1 MIGPTMMPTV
11 ARTPSS
17 SSPCGIRRR
26 RAMWFTHPVGMNSA
40 VMSPQAMNAPR
51 FGMIMPARK
60 APKRWTA
67 ARGPV
72 PVTVGVYAD
81 IVLVTPL

>member
-1 MIGPTMMPTV
+1 MIGPTIVPAAMVNGSGLV
-11 ARTPSS
+11 AGRP
-17 SSPCGIRRR
+17 
-26 RAMWFTHPVGMNSA
+26 AMRLTQPLGMKSA
-40 VMSPQAMNAPR
+40 VTRPQAMKAPR

-60 APKRWTA
+60 APKRWMA

-72 PVTVGVYAD
+72 PVTTGVYAD

>member
-1 MIGPTMMPTV
+1 
-11 ARTPSS
+11 
-17 SSPCGIRRR
+17 
-26 RAMWFTHPVGMNSA
+26 
-40 VMSPQAMNAPR
+40 
-51 FGMIMPARK
+51 MIMPARK

-72 PVTVGVYAD
+72 PVTTGEYAD